1 MFETNQNMSE
11 RVQRLIVSLF
21 LIPGAFL
28 LDYSFYG
35 ILLSSVGLVLL
46 FNAVVGT
53 CMIYKVLGI
62 NTCDIWKLHTS

>member
-11 RVQRLIVSLF
+11 RVVRLIVSLF
-21 LIPGAFL
+21 MIPGVFL

-35 ILLSSVGLVLL
+35 MILSSVGFILL

-62 NTCDIWKLHTS
+62 NTCDIRKLHTS

>member
-1 MFETNQNMSE
+1 MFETNQNVSE
-11 RVQRLIVSLF
+11 RIQRLVVSVF
-21 LIPGAFL
+21 MIPGAFL

-35 ILLSSVGLVLL
+35 MILSLVGFILL

-62 NTCDIWKLHTS
+62 NTCDI

>member
-1 MFETNQNMSE
+1 MM
-11 RVQRLIVSLF
+11 
-21 LIPGAFL
+21 PGVFL

-35 ILLSSVGLVLL
+35 ILLSSVGFILL

-62 NTCDIWKLHTS
+62 NTCDI

>member
-11 RVQRLIVSLF
+11 RIQRFIVSLF
-21 LIPGAFL
+21 MMPGAFL

-35 ILLSSVGLVLL
+35 ILLSSVGSILL

-62 NTCDIWKLHTS
+62 NTCDI

>member
-11 RVQRLIVSLF
+11 RIQRFIVSLF
-21 LIPGAFL
+21 MMPGAFL

-35 ILLSSVGLVLL
+35 ILLSSVGSILL
-46 FNAVVGT
+46 FNSVVGT

-62 NTCDIWKLHTS
+62 NTCDI

>member
-11 RVQRLIVSLF
+11 RIQRFIVSLF
-21 LIPGAFL
+21 MMPGAFL

-35 ILLSSVGLVLL
+35 ILLSSVGFILL

-62 NTCDIWKLHTS
+62 NTCDI

>member
-21 LIPGAFL
+21 MIPGVFL

-35 ILLSSVGLVLL
+35 
-46 FNAVVGT
+46 
-53 CMIYKVLGI
+53 MIFKFRGI
-62 NTCDIWKLHTS
+62 YIVI

>member
-11 RVQRLIVSLF
+11 RIQRLVVSLF
-21 LIPGAFL
+21 MIPGAFL

-35 ILLSSVGLVLL
+35 MILSLVGFILL
-46 FNAVVGT
+46 FNEVVGT

-62 NTCDIWKLHTS
+62 NTCDI

>member
-21 LIPGAFL
+21 MIPGVFL

-35 ILLSSVGLVLL
+35 TILSSVG
-46 FNAVVGT
+46 
-53 CMIYKVLGI
+53 IYIVI
-62 NTCDIWKLHTS
+62 